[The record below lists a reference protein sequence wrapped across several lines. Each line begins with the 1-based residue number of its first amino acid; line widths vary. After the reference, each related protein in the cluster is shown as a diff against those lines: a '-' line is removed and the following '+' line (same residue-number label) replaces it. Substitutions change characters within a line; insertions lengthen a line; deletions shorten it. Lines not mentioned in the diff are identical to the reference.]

1 MTSTVDQTNSDCPA
15 CFGTGQVHA
24 GKSDPEPCRL
34 CVPDPAT
41 DARMTWGLII
51 DLLDVLERHGYHR
64 ADSLHTGQAI
74 GLIHNLA
81 LTYAAEVSA

>member
-1 MTSTVDQTNSDCPA
+1 MTSTVDQTNPDCPA

-34 CVPDPAT
+34 CAPDPAT

-64 ADSLHTGQAI
+64 ADSRHTGQAV
-74 GLIHNLA
+74 GLILPMVRA
-81 LTYAAEVSA
+81 YTGEDA

>member
-1 MTSTVDQTNSDCPA
+1 
-15 CFGTGQVHA
+15 
-24 GKSDPEPCRL
+24 
-34 CVPDPAT
+34 
-41 DARMTWGLII
+41 MTWGLII